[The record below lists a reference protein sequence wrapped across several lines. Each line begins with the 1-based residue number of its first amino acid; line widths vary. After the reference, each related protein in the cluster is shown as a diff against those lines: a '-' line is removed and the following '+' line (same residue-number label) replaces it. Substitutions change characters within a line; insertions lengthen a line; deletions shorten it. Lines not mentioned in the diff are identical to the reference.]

1 MSGMVWKFAERFIA
15 QGVSFI
21 VSLVLARILM
31 PDDYGVV
38 SIINVFITV
47 ADVFLTSGLNTA
59 LIQKQDADELDF
71 STIFYCNLG
80 LGILLY
86 AILFVAAPWMAKAYH
101 LPCVYLHCA
110 CRFPPINPYRRH
122 TFPDVWILNA
132 FSFLRS

>member
-1 MSGMVWKFAERFIA
+1 
-15 QGVSFI
+15 
-21 VSLVLARILM
+21 M

-80 LGILLY
+80 LGILLL
-86 AILFVAAPWMAKAYH
+86 AILLWRH
-101 LPCVYLHCA
+101 LGWQ
-110 CRFPPINPYRRH
+110 RH
-122 TFPDVWILNA
+122 TIC
-132 FSFLRS
+132 RY